1 MSSAVRIMEKKW
13 ENKAKEETTI
23 NLVQYQLVVEVIF
36 ILFILIGI
44 ILIWTLKGS
53 FDSNVALLALVFALT
68 LSAFAWMKWGIKYYA
83 YKSELIDR
91 VTAYEQFQ
99 RHHDNKTKK
108 VGKSISH
115 ADKDVRFKP
124 TTYDELSD
132 NYLSGSFDQHKP
144 FDDV

>member
-91 VTAYEQFQ
+91 ATAYEQFQ

>member
-36 ILFILIGI
+36 ILFILVGI
-44 ILIWTLKGS
+44 VLIWTLKGS

-91 VTAYEQFQ
+91 ATAYEQFQ

-108 VGKSISH
+108 AGKSISH

>member
-36 ILFILIGI
+36 ILFILVGI
-44 ILIWTLKGS
+44 VLIWTLKGS

-91 VTAYEQFQ
+91 ATAYEQFQ
-99 RHHDNKTKK
+99 RHHDSQTRKS
-108 VGKSISH
+108 GKSLSH

-124 TTYDELSD
+124 TAYDELSD

>member
-44 ILIWTLKGS
+44 VLIWTLKGS

-91 VTAYEQFQ
+91 ATAYEQFQ

-108 VGKSISH
+108 VGKSVSH

-124 TTYDELSD
+124 PTS
-132 NYLSGSFDQHKP
+132 NP

>member
-36 ILFILIGI
+36 ILFILVGI
-44 ILIWTLKGS
+44 VLIWTLKGS

-91 VTAYEQFQ
+91 ATAYEQFQ
-99 RHHDNKTKK
+99 RHHDNQTRK

-115 ADKDVRFKP
+115 SDKDVRFKP
-124 TTYDELSD
+124 PTS
-132 NYLSGSFDQHKP
+132 NP

>member
-44 ILIWTLKGS
+44 VLIWTLKGS
-53 FDSNVALLALVFALT
+53 FDSNVALLALAFALT

-91 VTAYEQFQ
+91 ATAYEQFQ
-99 RHHDNKTKK
+99 RHHESKTKK

-115 ADKDVRFKP
+115 ADKDFRFKP
-124 TTYDELSD
+124 KNPGDL
-132 NYLSGSFDQHKP
+132 
-144 FDDV
+144 DDV

>member
-36 ILFILIGI
+36 ILFILVGI
-44 ILIWTLKGS
+44 VLIWTLKGS

-91 VTAYEQFQ
+91 ATAYEQFQ

>member
-44 ILIWTLKGS
+44 VLIWTLKGS

-91 VTAYEQFQ
+91 ATAYEQFQ

-115 ADKDVRFKP
+115 DDKDFRFKP
-124 TTYDELSD
+124 INPDD
-132 NYLSGSFDQHKP
+132 W
-144 FDDV
+144 DDV

>member
-23 NLVQYQLVVEVIF
+23 NIVQYQLVVEVIF
-36 ILFILIGI
+36 ILFILVGI
-44 ILIWTLKGS
+44 VLIWTLKGS

-91 VTAYEQFQ
+91 ATAYEQFQ
-99 RHHDNKTKK
+99 RHHDSQPRKA
-108 VGKSISH
+108 GKSISH
-115 ADKDVRFKP
+115 SDKDVRFKP